1 MHVIQ
6 LKLGT
11 GRGLWIF
18 SVYYHNGPS
27 FLYKISFEIS
37 RFTNEAFSLHLQ
49 KSFMHAFINTCAQLL
64 DNSLPL
70 KSLKNYMIFRQC
82 EKMTKQRNMIKRTM
96 TKALGHSRLGHL
108 TVFWNVIFKLESSL
122 HFFLCSIDKCVFNLR
137 DFANINCK
145 TCKISSTHSL
155 SIGI

>member
-11 GRGLWIF
+11 GRDLWIF
-18 SVYYHNGPS
+18 TVYQHSCPS
-27 FLYKISFEIS
+27 FLYKISFEIP
-37 RFTNEAFSLHLQ
+37 RFTDETFSLHLQ
-49 KSFMHAFINTCAQLL
+49 QSFMHEFISTCAQLL
-64 DNSLPL
+64 DNRLL
-70 KSLKNYMIFRQC
+70 WESLKNYIIFRQC
-82 EKMTKQRNMIKRTM
+82 EKMTKQGNMIKRTM

-122 HFFLCSIDKCVFNLR
+122 HFFLYSMDICVFTLR
-137 DFANINCK
+137 DFVNINCK

-155 SIGI
+155 SIGF